1 MNNNILTKKLFL
13 LKILKNNIEGK
24 ITENFEKI
32 DNEIKQEIEK
42 VKSVKIYQK
51 NENSKQITEIPIKTK
66 NLMNL
71 LPNNSLQ
78 EKSNNNHHHIIIYI
92 NKNYLNEPSRD
103 IITKWCKSINIHNY
117 KIIDT
122 IESLNL
128 EISNKNLKAILS
140 CEEIDFFLNQPLRI
154 QIVRGIELRFKG
166 IPLVFTH
173 LPTNQI
179 KNPELKKEIWQD
191 LKIIK
196 GIIKYG

>member
-1 MNNNILTKKLFL
+1 MNNNILAKKLFL
-13 LKILKNNIEGK
+13 FKILTNNIEGK

-32 DNEIKQEIEK
+32 DNEIKQKIEK
-42 VKSVKIYQK
+42 VKNVKIYQK
-51 NENSKQITEIPIKTK
+51 NENNKKPAEVPEKNK
-66 NLMNL
+66 NLTNL
-71 LPNNSLQ
+71 LSNNTLQ
-78 EKSNNNHHHIIIYI
+78 EKSISNYIIIYV
-92 NKNYLNEPSRD
+92 NKNYLNEPSKD
-103 IITKWCKSINIHNY
+103 IVTKWCKSINIQNY
-117 KIIDT
+117 KIIDN
-122 IESLNL
+122 IESLNS
-128 EISNKNLKAILS
+128 EISNKTPKAILS

>member
-13 LKILKNNIEGK
+13 LKILTNNIEGK
-24 ITENFEKI
+24 IIENFDKI
-32 DNEIKQEIEK
+32 NNEIKQKIEK
-42 VKSVKIYQK
+42 VKNVKIYQK
-51 NENSKQITEIPIKTK
+51 NENSEETTEISIKNK
-66 NLMNL
+66 NLTNL
-71 LPNNSLQ
+71 LSNSSLQ
-78 EKSNNNHHHIIIYI
+78 EKSINDDYIIIYV
-92 NKNYLNEPSRD
+92 NKDYLDEPSKD
-103 IITKWCKSINIHNY
+103 IIIKWCKSINMHNY

>member
-1 MNNNILTKKLFL
+1 MNNSILTKKLFL

-24 ITENFEKI
+24 ITENFEQI
-32 DNEIKQEIEK
+32 NNEIKQKIEK
-42 VKSVKIYQK
+42 VKIHQK
-51 NENSKQITEIPIKTK
+51 NENSKEQPIKVPVK
-66 NLMNL
+66 NENLTNL

-78 EKSNNNHHHIIIYI
+78 ERNINNHIIIYV
-92 NKNYLNEPSRD
+92 NKNYLNEDSRNV
-103 IITKWCKSINIHNY
+103 IAKWCKSINIYNY

-128 EISNKNLKAILS
+128 EISNKNPKAILS

-154 QIVRGIELRFKG
+154 QIIRGIELRFKG
-166 IPLVFTH
+166 IPLVFTY

>member
-1 MNNNILTKKLFL
+1 M
-13 LKILKNNIEGK
+13 
-24 ITENFEKI
+24 
-32 DNEIKQEIEK
+32 
-42 VKSVKIYQK
+42 
-51 NENSKQITEIPIKTK
+51 
-66 NLMNL
+66 
-71 LPNNSLQ
+71 
-78 EKSNNNHHHIIIYI
+78 
-92 NKNYLNEPSRD
+92 
-103 IITKWCKSINIHNY
+103 HNY

-179 KNPELKKEIWQD
+179 KNPELKK
-191 LKIIK
+191 
-196 GIIKYG
+196 KYGRI